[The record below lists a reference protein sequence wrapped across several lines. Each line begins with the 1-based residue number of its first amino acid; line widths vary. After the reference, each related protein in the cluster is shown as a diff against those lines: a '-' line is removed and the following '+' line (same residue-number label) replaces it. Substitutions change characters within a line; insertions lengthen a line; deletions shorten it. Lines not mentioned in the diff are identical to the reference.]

1 MSHRAFLPGQ
11 LRLILAMTLVHVLGW
26 FAYFSQIPAG
36 NYPSE
41 AAHSTLEAAI
51 ALADAMPTSDSGH
64 SLYTYILSLLAHIFG
79 DTGELTSAARGL
91 NALALVIAAG
101 FTASAAGE
109 YWRRNRAVWI
119 GGLLVGLNPVLVFW
133 AGEVSPILLATA
145 CTSSAFYFGQ
155 RWMRRSSIRDSLR
168 IAVCFS
174 LASLLETTL
183 LPIALLWPFI
193 AYLLPH
199 RERVLHFILALIPTA
214 VIFSAALVFSL
225 QLQDSFQWG
234 FEQIGQGMYRA
245 LGYQESYDDK
255 SFSLYRQLHFIL
267 FLNPI
272 HWGALF
278 ILAVGGAYV
287 RLKDGH
293 RGRSILLALL
303 TLTLFALSLAVN
315 QSGTQARASLLP
327 LLAIMA
333 GGITLI
339 PKIWKHAGRP
349 TRRKILIGA
358 VLIGIFVYAGLFI
371 GTPQSHTWER
381 DYVYLAEANIHLGN
395 NGRATTWA
403 EKALELNPTR
413 SDMQEVLVIAQ
424 FNDWSTDHQQRT
436 LPIEMTRELL
446 EVSRKTSSSP
456 TIQSIQAIYLYK
468 LREVEAA
475 REIWQTTREESALAL
490 LCLYWIGAVTELSL
504 NESMSYT
511 QSPYYK
517 LLEQAAQ
524 IDRNALG
531 YGETEK
537 LIDNILAFAY

>member
-1 MSHRAFLPGQ
+1 MSHRAFLLRQ
-11 LRLILAMTLVHVLGW
+11 LQFILVITLVHVIGW
-26 FAYFSQIPAG
+26 YAYFSQIPAG

-64 SLYTYILSLLAHIFG
+64 SLYTYILSLLAHFFS
-79 DTGELTSAARGL
+79 DTGELTYAARGL
-91 NALALVIAAG
+91 NALALVIAVG
-101 FTASAAGE
+101 FAASAAGE
-109 YWRRNRAVWI
+109 YWRRNRAVWV

-183 LPIALLWPFI
+183 LPIALLWP
-193 AYLLPH
+193 H
-199 RERVLHFILALIPTA
+199 RERVLHFILAFIPTA
-214 VIFSAALVFSL
+214 AIFSAALVFSL

-303 TLTLFALSLAVN
+303 TLALFALSFAVN
-315 QSGTQARASLLP
+315 QSGTQARASLVP

-371 GTPQSHTWER
+371 GTPHSRMWEQ

-395 NGRATTWA
+395 NDRATTWA
-403 EKALELNPTR
+403 EKALELNPKR
-413 SDMQEVLVIAQ
+413 NDMQEVLVIAQ
-424 FNDWSTDHQQRT
+424 FNDWSIDHQQRT
-436 LPIEMTRELL
+436 LPIEKTRELL
-446 EVSRKTSSSP
+446 EVSCRTSSSP

-475 REIWQTTREESALAL
+475 LEIWQNAREESALAL

-511 QSPYYK
+511 QSPYCK